1 MYRGWLKVPGLAG
14 AGVAQDVGGIIGS
27 VAGGLIGGD
36 SASDAAE
43 EQGDASRYASDI
55 QKQMYDQTRE
65 DQQPYLEGGY
75 KSLDRLLLML
85 GLKGNKG
92 DKNFGIL
99 TKQFAPGDLANDP
112 GYQFQL
118 AEGEKGINRAA
129 SANGMN
135 LSGATLKALQKYGQG
150 LASTT
155 FGDAWNRNQASK
167 GNIFNWLSGVS
178 GSGQS
183 ATNQV
188 GQAGAN
194 YATAAGNNAIGAANA
209 SAAATMAQG
218 NMWANTANKAIA
230 GWQGAPWYT
239 QGATQP
245 ITQQQGTY
253 TGDGFAV
260 WGET

>member
-1 MYRGWLKVPGLAG
+1 MYRFKVRHEERI
-14 AGVAQDVGGIIGS
+14 VQDPVSAIVG
-27 VAGGLIGGD
+27 IGGSLI
-36 SASDAAE
+36 SARATRKASSDQRKGAE
-43 EQGDASRYASDI
+43 YASDI
-55 QKQMYDQTRE
+55 QKEMYDQTRE
-65 DQQPYLEGGY
+65 DQEPYREGGY
-75 KSLDRLLLML
+75 KALDKLLLML
-85 GLKGNKG
+85 GLQGNKG

-99 TKQFAPGDLANDP
+99 TKQFAPGDLASDP

-118 AEGEKGINRAA
+118 AEGEKGINRASA
-129 SANGMN
+129 ANGTN

-150 LASTT
+150 LASTS

-178 GSGQS
+178 GNGQS

-194 YATAAGNNAIGAANA
+194 YANAAGNNAIGAANA

-218 NMWANTANKAIA
+218 NMWANTANKAVA
-230 GWQGAPWYT
+230 GWQGTPWYT
-239 QGATQP
+239 QGASQP
-245 ITQQQGTY
+245 ITQQQGAY
-253 TGDGFAV
+253 TGDGFSV